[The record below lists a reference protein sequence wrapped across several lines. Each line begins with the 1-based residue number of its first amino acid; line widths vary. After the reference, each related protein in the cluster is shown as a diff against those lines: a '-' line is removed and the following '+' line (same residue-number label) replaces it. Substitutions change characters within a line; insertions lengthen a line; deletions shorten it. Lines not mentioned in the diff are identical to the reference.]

1 MNFQNFKKHLKFAV
15 LPASL
20 MPFFLIKAEGAF
32 KMSAE
37 HWGGFSIN
45 FNINWI
51 EIQYLGT
58 CWMPR
63 RGISLYWNIQYS
75 PPWSKKLL
83 STLFDDVFV
92 LGFFVKNVNTDFLI
106 CVIVNFKDPWYSVHW
121 ILLSAPQAIALNSF
135 SFPVRN
141 HSEFPLRTNIFLS
154 KLTINMKEK
163 VVCKCARH
171 RSVSQCIIQCPSQQL
186 SH

>member
-1 MNFQNFKKHLKFAV
+1 MYSSSSRLSCRHWHL
-15 LPASL
+15 
-20 MPFFLIKAEGAF
+20 FLIMAEGAF
-32 KMSAE
+32 KMSTE
-37 HWGGFSIN
+37 HWGEFSIN

-51 EIQYLGT
+51 EIQYLAT
-58 CWMPR
+58 CWMPP

-106 CVIVNFKDPWYSVHW
+106 CVIVNFLR
-121 ILLSAPQAIALNSF
+121 ILDILFIEYFCQRPKQSLSTPFHSQSETTQNSL
-135 SFPVRN
+135 
-141 HSEFPLRTNIFLS
+141 SEPIYFLS

-163 VVCKCARH
+163 VVCRCARH